1 MTFNIICY
9 IILNVKQDKYS
20 RVKEIGNVKDCRLS
34 LILNTYF
41 RQEENIM
48 NDVIEKISKTISETG
63 KVVSEKT
70 KLVGETARLN
80 SKILAKEGVVR
91 SNYSAIGEFY
101 YNKYKDAPDADIADT
116 VNEIT
121 EALNSIDEMKAQI
134 LSLKGAVKCVECG
147 AECPIE
153 NSYCGHC
160 GAKLV
165 KPEPPK
171 EEEPVE
177 EAEQTETAESPEAVE
192 AAEEKPEVLEGE
204 VIDTNKTEE

>member
-1 MTFNIICY
+1 MTFNIICC

-20 RVKEIGNVKDCRLS
+20 RVKEIGNVKDRRLT
-34 LILNTYF
+34 LTLKTYF

-80 SKILAKEGVVR
+80 SKILSKEGVVR

-101 YNKYKDAPDADIADT
+101 YNKYKNAPDEDIAETIDDT
-116 VNEIT
+116 T
-121 EALNSIDEMKAQI
+121 AALNAIDEMKAQL

-171 EEEPVE
+171 EEEPAE
-177 EAEQTETAESPEAVE
+177 ETEQTETASSETGEAE
-192 AAEEKPEVLEGE
+192 EEKPEVLEGE
-204 VIDTNKTEE
+204 VIDTDKTEE

>member
-1 MTFNIICY
+1 MTFNIICC

-20 RVKEIGNVKDCRLS
+20 RVKEIGNVKDRRSS
-34 LILNTYF
+34 LTLNTYF

-80 SKILAKEGVVR
+80 SKILSKEGVVR

-101 YNKYKDAPDADIADT
+101 YNKYKDAPDEDIAETINDT
-116 VNEIT
+116 T
-121 EALNSIDEMKAQI
+121 AALNAIDEMKAQL

-147 AECPIE
+147 AECPID

-171 EEEPVE
+171 EEEPAGE
-177 EAEQTETAESPEAVE
+177 TEQTEAASSE
-192 AAEEKPEVLEGE
+192 AAEAEEEKPEVLEGE
-204 VIDTNKTEE
+204 VIDTDKTEE

>member
-1 MTFNIICY
+1 MSSKINIPV
-9 IILNVKQDKYS
+9 LKK
-20 RVKEIGNVKDCRLS
+20 IGNVKDRRSS
-34 LILNTYF
+34 LTLNTYF

-80 SKILAKEGVVR
+80 SKILSKESVVR

-171 EEEPVE
+171 EEEPAE
-177 EAEQTETAESPEAVE
+177 ETEQTETASPEAAE

-204 VIDTNKTEE
+204 VIDTDKTEE

>member
-1 MTFNIICY
+1 MSSKINIPV
-9 IILNVKQDKYS
+9 LKK
-20 RVKEIGNVKDCRLS
+20 IGNVKDRRSS
-34 LILNTYF
+34 LTLNTYF

-80 SKILAKEGVVR
+80 SKILSKEGVVR
-91 SNYSAIGEFY
+91 ANYSAIGEFY

-121 EALNSIDEMKAQI
+121 EALSSIDEMKAQI

-171 EEEPVE
+171 EEEPAE
-177 EAEQTETAESPEAVE
+177 ETEQTETASPEAAE

-204 VIDTNKTEE
+204 VIETDKTEE

>member
-1 MTFNIICY
+1 MTFNIICC
-9 IILNVKQDKYS
+9 IILNVKQDKYF
-20 RVKEIGNVKDCRLS
+20 RVKEIGNVKDRRSTLT
-34 LILNTYF
+34 LKTYF

-80 SKILAKEGVVR
+80 SKILSKEGVVR

-101 YNKYKDAPDADIADT
+101 YNKYKDAPDEDIAETINDT
-116 VNEIT
+116 T
-121 EALNSIDEMKAQI
+121 AALNAIDEMKAQL
-134 LSLKGAVKCVECG
+134 LSLRGAVKCVECG

-171 EEEPVE
+171 EEEPAE
-177 EAEQTETAESPEAVE
+177 ETEQTETASSETGEAE
-192 AAEEKPEVLEGE
+192 EEKPEVLEGE
-204 VIDTNKTEE
+204 VIDTDKTEE

>member
-1 MTFNIICY
+1 MSSKINISVRKMQTMSRIA
-9 IILNVKQDKYS
+9 NVFH
-20 RVKEIGNVKDCRLS
+20 
-34 LILNTYF
+34 TYF

-70 KLVGETARLN
+70 KLVGETAKLN
-80 SKILAKEGVVR
+80 SRIISKEGIVR
-91 SNYSAIGEFY
+91 TNYSAIGEFY
-101 YNKYKDAPDADIADT
+101 YNKYKDAPDAEIADT
-116 VNEIT
+116 VNELT
-121 EALNSIDEMKAQI
+121 EALNSIAEMKAQI

-153 NSYCGHC
+153 NSFCGHC
-160 GAKLV
+160 GAKLI

-171 EEEPVE
+171 EEEPE
-177 EAEQTETAESPEAVE
+177 EAEQTETAESPEAAE

>member
-1 MTFNIICY
+1 MSSKINIPV
-9 IILNVKQDKYS
+9 LKK
-20 RVKEIGNVKDCRLS
+20 IGNVKDRRSS
-34 LILNTYF
+34 LTLNTYF

-80 SKILAKEGVVR
+80 SKILSKESVVR

-153 NSYCGHC
+153 NSFCGHC

-171 EEEPVE
+171 EEEPAE
-177 EAEQTETAESPEAVE
+177 ETEQTETASPEAAE

-204 VIDTNKTEE
+204 VIDTDKTEE

>member
-1 MTFNIICY
+1 MSSKINIPV
-9 IILNVKQDKYS
+9 LKK
-20 RVKEIGNVKDCRLS
+20 IGNVKDRRSS
-34 LILNTYF
+34 LTLNTYF

-80 SKILAKEGVVR
+80 SKILSKEGVVR

-171 EEEPVE
+171 EEEPAE
-177 EAEQTETAESPEAVE
+177 ETEQTETASPEAAE

-204 VIDTNKTEE
+204 VIDTDKTEE

>member
-1 MTFNIICY
+1 
-9 IILNVKQDKYS
+9 
-20 RVKEIGNVKDCRLS
+20 
-34 LILNTYF
+34 
-41 RQEENIM
+41 M

-80 SKILAKEGVVR
+80 SKILSKEGVVR

-101 YNKYKDAPDADIADT
+101 YNKYKDVPDEDIAETINDT
-116 VNEIT
+116 T
-121 EALNSIDEMKAQI
+121 AALNAIDEMKAQL

-147 AECPIE
+147 AECPID

-171 EEEPVE
+171 EEEPAVE
-177 EAEQTETAESPEAVE
+177 TEQTEAASSETGEAE
-192 AAEEKPEVLEGE
+192 EEKPEVLEGE
-204 VIDTNKTEE
+204 VIDTDKTEE

>member
-1 MTFNIICY
+1 MTFNIICC

-20 RVKEIGNVKDCRLS
+20 RVKEIGNVKDRRSS
-34 LILNTYF
+34 LTLNTYF

-80 SKILAKEGVVR
+80 SKILSKEGVVR

-101 YNKYKDAPDADIADT
+101 YNKYKDAPDEDIAETINDT
-116 VNEIT
+116 T
-121 EALNSIDEMKAQI
+121 AALNAIDEMKAQL

-147 AECPIE
+147 AECPID

-171 EEEPVE
+171 EEEPAGE
-177 EAEQTETAESPEAVE
+177 TEQTEAANSETGEAE
-192 AAEEKPEVLEGE
+192 EEKPEVLEGE
-204 VIDTNKTEE
+204 VIDTDKTEE

>member
-1 MTFNIICY
+1 MSSKINIPV
-9 IILNVKQDKYS
+9 LKK
-20 RVKEIGNVKDCRLS
+20 IGNVKDCQLF
-34 LILNTYF
+34 LTLNTYF

-48 NDVIEKISKTISETG
+48 NDVIEKINKAISETG

-80 SKILAKEGVVR
+80 SKILSKEGVVR

-153 NSYCGHC
+153 NSFCGHC
-160 GAKLV
+160 GAKLI

-171 EEEPVE
+171 EEEPAE
-177 EAEQTETAESPEAVE
+177 EAEHTKTESSPEAAE
-192 AAEEKPEVLEGE
+192 AAEEKP
-204 VIDTNKTEE
+204 

>member
-1 MTFNIICY
+1 MTFNIICC

-20 RVKEIGNVKDCRLS
+20 RVKEIGNVKDRRSS
-34 LILNTYF
+34 LTLNTYF

-80 SKILAKEGVVR
+80 SKILSKEGVVR

-101 YNKYKDAPDADIADT
+101 YNKYKDAPDEDIAETINDT
-116 VNEIT
+116 T
-121 EALNSIDEMKAQI
+121 AALNAIDEMKAQL

-147 AECPIE
+147 AECPID

-171 EEEPVE
+171 EEEPAGE
-177 EAEQTETAESPEAVE
+177 TEQTEAASSETVE
-192 AAEEKPEVLEGE
+192 AEEEKPEVLEGE
-204 VIDTNKTEE
+204 VIDTDKTEE

>member
-1 MTFNIICY
+1 
-9 IILNVKQDKYS
+9 
-20 RVKEIGNVKDCRLS
+20 
-34 LILNTYF
+34 
-41 RQEENIM
+41 M

-80 SKILAKEGVVR
+80 SKILSKEGVVR

-165 KPEPPK
+165 KPEPLK
-171 EEEPVE
+171 EEEPAKE
-177 EAEQTETAESPEAVE
+177 TEQTETASPEAAE

-204 VIDTNKTEE
+204 VIDTDKAEE

>member
-1 MTFNIICY
+1 MSSKINIPV
-9 IILNVKQDKYS
+9 LKK
-20 RVKEIGNVKDCRLS
+20 IGNVKDCQLF
-34 LILNTYF
+34 LTLNTYF

-80 SKILAKEGVVR
+80 SKILSKEGVVR

-153 NSYCGHC
+153 NSFCGHC
-160 GAKLV
+160 GAKLI

-171 EEEPVE
+171 EEEPAE
-177 EAEQTETAESPEAVE
+177 EAEQTKTESSPEAAE

-204 VIDTNKTEE
+204 VIDADKTEE

>member
-1 MTFNIICY
+1 
-9 IILNVKQDKYS
+9 
-20 RVKEIGNVKDCRLS
+20 
-34 LILNTYF
+34 
-41 RQEENIM
+41 M

-80 SKILAKEGVVR
+80 SKILSKEGVVR

-101 YNKYKDAPDADIADT
+101 YNKYKDAPDEDIAETINDT
-116 VNEIT
+116 T
-121 EALNSIDEMKAQI
+121 AALNAIDEMKAQL
-134 LSLKGAVKCVECG
+134 LSLRGAVKCVECG

-171 EEEPVE
+171 EEEPAE
-177 EAEQTETAESPEAVE
+177 ETEQTETASSEAAE

-204 VIDTNKTEE
+204 VIDTDKTEE

>member
-1 MTFNIICY
+1 
-9 IILNVKQDKYS
+9 
-20 RVKEIGNVKDCRLS
+20 
-34 LILNTYF
+34 
-41 RQEENIM
+41 M

-70 KLVGETARLN
+70 KLVGESARLN
-80 SKILAKEGVVR
+80 SRILAKEGVVR

-121 EALNSIDEMKAQI
+121 EALNAIDEMKAQI
-134 LSLKGAVKCVECG
+134 LSLKGAVKCAECG

-153 NSYCGHC
+153 NSFCGHC
-160 GAKLV
+160 GAKLRR
-165 KPEPPK
+165 PEPPRG
-171 EEEPVE
+171 EEPAE
-177 EAEQTETAESPEAVE
+177 EAEQTETESSPEAAE

-204 VIDTNKTEE
+204 VIDTDKTEE

>member
-1 MTFNIICY
+1 MSSKINIPV
-9 IILNVKQDKYS
+9 LKK
-20 RVKEIGNVKDCRLS
+20 IGNFKDCQLF
-34 LILNTYF
+34 LTLNTYF

-80 SKILAKEGVVR
+80 SKILSKEGVVR

-153 NSYCGHC
+153 NSFCGHC
-160 GAKLV
+160 GAKLI

-177 EAEQTETAESPEAVE
+177 EAEHTKTESSPEAAE

-204 VIDTNKTEE
+204 VIDADKTEE

>member
-1 MTFNIICY
+1 
-9 IILNVKQDKYS
+9 
-20 RVKEIGNVKDCRLS
+20 
-34 LILNTYF
+34 
-41 RQEENIM
+41 M

-70 KLVGETARLN
+70 KLVGETAKLN
-80 SKILAKEGVVR
+80 SRIISKEGIVR
-91 SNYSAIGEFY
+91 TNYSAIGEFY
-101 YNKYKDAPDADIADT
+101 YNKYKDAPDAEIADT
-116 VNEIT
+116 VNELT
-121 EALNSIDEMKAQI
+121 EALDSIAEMKAQI

-153 NSYCGHC
+153 NSFCGHC

-171 EEEPVE
+171 EEEPE
-177 EAEQTETAESPEAVE
+177 EAEQTETEESPEAAE

-204 VIDTNKTEE
+204 VIDTDKTEE

>member
-1 MTFNIICY
+1 MTFNIICC

-20 RVKEIGNVKDCRLS
+20 RVKEIGNVKDRRSS
-34 LILNTYF
+34 LTLNTYF

-80 SKILAKEGVVR
+80 SKILSKEGVVR

-101 YNKYKDAPDADIADT
+101 YNKYKDAPDEDIAETINDT
-116 VNEIT
+116 T
-121 EALNSIDEMKAQI
+121 AALNAIDEMKAQL

-147 AECPIE
+147 AECPID

-171 EEEPVE
+171 EEEPAVE
-177 EAEQTETAESPEAVE
+177 TEPTEAASSETGEAE
-192 AAEEKPEVLEGE
+192 EEKPEVLEGE
-204 VIDTNKTEE
+204 VIDTDKTEE